1 MKTIFVDTNV
11 IVRLY
16 LGDIPQQYERAK
28 KMFSQ
33 AAAKRLNLVTNPMVI
48 FEAVFVLKSFYKKTR
63 EELNDFIAE
72 TLDTPGLFIE
82 QHELLAET
90 ISLLRQHKLSFVDA
104 YNVAWA
110 RAHKVSQIFSF
121 DKDFKKIPG
130 IKLIS

>member
-33 AAAKRLNLVTNPMVI
+33 AAAKQLNLVTNPLVI
-48 FEAVFVLKSFYKKTR
+48 FEAVFVLKSFYKKTQ
-63 EELNDFIAE
+63 EELNNFIAE
-72 TLDTPGLFIE
+72 TLDTPGFFIE

-110 RAHKVSQIFSF
+110 RAHKVS
-121 DKDFKKIPG
+121 
-130 IKLIS
+130 